1 MHGSVLVF
9 PRQGLQAGHE
19 PAVPGRRTPSVTGK
33 KKRHNRGEEFTRT
46 QWML

>member
-19 PAVPGRRTPSVTGK
+19 PAVRRTPSVTGK